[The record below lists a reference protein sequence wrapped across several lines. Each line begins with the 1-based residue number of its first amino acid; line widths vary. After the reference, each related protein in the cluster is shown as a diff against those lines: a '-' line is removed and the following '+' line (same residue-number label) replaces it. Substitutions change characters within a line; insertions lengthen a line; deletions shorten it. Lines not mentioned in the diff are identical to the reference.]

1 MVVTLRPDIEKVVK
15 DHAQRI
21 GKAPEDLVNE
31 TLHVALAL
39 ADPPARDEWEAKL
52 MSIGVWTGVVLTD
65 EQVSRDS
72 IYEDHD

>member
-1 MVVTLRPDIEKVVK
+1 
-15 DHAQRI
+15 
-21 GKAPEDLVNE
+21 VNE

-52 MSIGVWTGVVLTD
+52 MSIGVWTGVVLSD